1 MGKVS
6 NQSINGIGWVVE
18 GIEIGVGVGKI
29 IMIGVNRG
37 KME

>member
-6 NQSINGIGWVVE
+6 NQSINRIGWVVE
-18 GIEIGVGVGKI
+18 GIEIVKI
-29 IMIGVNRG
+29 IMIGVNRE